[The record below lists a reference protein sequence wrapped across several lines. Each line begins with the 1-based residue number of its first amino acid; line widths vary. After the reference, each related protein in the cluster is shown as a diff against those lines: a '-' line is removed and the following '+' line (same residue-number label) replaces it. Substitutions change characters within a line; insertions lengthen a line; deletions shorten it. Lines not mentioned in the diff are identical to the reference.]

1 MKTNVILL
9 ASLAASAAV
18 SLSTIYALLWLV
30 GVV

>member
-1 MKTNVILL
+1 MKTRILL
-9 ASLAASAAV
+9 IASLLASAAV

>member
-1 MKTNVILL
+1 MKTNIIL
-9 ASLAASAAV
+9 ATSLLASAAV

>member
-1 MKTNVILL
+1 MKANMILF
-9 ASLAASAAV
+9 ACLAASAAV